1 MVERLI
7 ELSARHKWIVFG
19 VVLVL
24 ALWAADSVRRT
35 PLDALPDISDP
46 QVIVYTEWM
55 GRSPDLVEDQITYP
69 LVRTLQSTPGVVTVR
84 GYSMFGMSFTY
95 ALFGEGTDIYWA
107 RTRVLE
113 QLGRVQQL
121 LPPDV
126 APTLGPDASGV
137 GWVYQYVLKDTSGRL
152 DLAELRALQDF
163 TVRPA
168 LQAVPGV
175 AEVASLGGFQRQYQ
189 IVIDPDR
196 LVGFGLT
203 LGDVTRS
210 VRDANAEVGARVLEL
225 AGREYVLRGR
235 GYVKDLTDLERSV
248 VSVGAGGVP
257 VRLGD
262 VARVQYGPDIRRGAA
277 DYNGTGETVGGI
289 VVMRIGS
296 NALDVIRAL
305 ETQIANLRLPDGVR
319 LIPTYNRSELILGS
333 VATLTDTLV
342 QQAIIVT
349 IICLVFLFH
358 ARSAMVVM
366 IVLPLSVLMSF
377 IGIRYLGLTSN
388 IMSLGGIA
396 IAIGELADAVIVLI
410 ENAHVRLAAAPAGS
424 DRRRII
430 IDACK
435 EVGRP
440 IFFSL
445 LLITISF
452 LPIFTLAGQAG
463 RLFMPLAYTKTFAM
477 FAAAMLSI
485 TLAPPLMVL
494 LLRGRFRTEA
504 TNPVSRLL
512 TTVYRPIAAVVVRFR
527 FLVVAAA
534 IVLMVATVPVFQRL
548 GSEFMPPLDEGT
560 LLVMPTTFP
569 GISIEEARRALVA
582 QDRII
587 MRFPEVFSVHGK
599 VGRAETATDPAQLDM
614 IESVILL
621 RPRGEW
627 PTCYTPRWY
636 STSAPDWV
644 KQTVLRRVWPE
655 QRSRTLAELAR
666 DLDAALRMPGYQ
678 MAISPPI
685 RTRIDMLT
693 TGVRTPVGVK
703 VFGDDL
709 DEIERISVRLEGLLR
724 EVPGTRSTFAERQSG
739 REYVDIAPDRD
750 AIARY
755 GLTVRDVQD
764 VVEAAIG
771 GMPVSHAI
779 AGRSRFS
786 INLRFAADWRSDPQ
800 ALRALLVPVPSTG
813 SLVDIGGT
821 NAGAGAGARSAG
833 MAGSTA
839 GGGSAMAG
847 MGGGTRRAVM
857 PGAGAGSGSG
867 GMAGG
872 IAPPPMGGGSAAD
885 PEFLERWRQPSASV
899 PLGQL
904 ADVRVT
910 TGPPMIKDEN
920 GVLVGY
926 VFADIDQTERDLG
939 GWVDDAKAVVAA
951 QLSMPAGYRLQW
963 TGQYEFLAEME
974 ARLRYVIPLTLILVV
989 VLLYLS
995 MRGWPQTLLVL
1006 ASLPFAI
1013 AGSVWLLAFKDYN
1026 LSTAVWVG
1034 MIAVAGVAAETGI
1047 VMVVYLD
1054 EAFARYM
1061 REGRIRVPAD
1071 VDAAVVEGAA
1081 ARVRPLL
1088 MTVAT
1093 TVLGL
1098 LPMLWE
1104 SGVGADVSARTAAPV
1119 VGGLWSCMVLTLLV
1133 LPAGYAMWRRGQIRA
1148 SMVVAV
1154 SSGEV
1159 IPARDVPLAEPPPPI
1174 EDFAPVDEVMPAQ
1187 AEPSIDDLVAGDR
1200 ATPSTNDSD
1209 TRARPQDA
1217 A

>member
-1 MVERLI
+1 MVERII
-7 ELSARHKWIVFG
+7 ELSARHMWVVFG

-24 ALWAADSVRRT
+24 ALWAADSVRKT

-95 ALFGEGTDIYWA
+95 ALFDEGTDIYWA

-121 LPPDV
+121 LPPGV
-126 APTLGPDASGV
+126 TPTLGPDASGV
-137 GWVYQYVLKDTSGRL
+137 GWVYQYALQDTTGRL
-152 DLAELRALQDF
+152 DLAELRTLQDF
-163 TVRPA
+163 TIRPT
-168 LQAVPGV
+168 LQAVAGV
-175 AEVASLGGFQRQYQ
+175 AEVASFGGFERQYQ

-196 LVGFGLT
+196 LVGYGVT
-203 LGDVTRS
+203 LSDITRS

-235 GYVKDLTDLERSV
+235 GYVKEQEDLERSV
-248 VSVGAGGVP
+248 VAVGRGGIP
-257 VRLGD
+257 VRLRD
-262 VARVQYGPDIRRGAA
+262 VARVKYGPEIRRGAA
-277 DYNGTGETVGGI
+277 DLNGTGETVGGI

-305 ETQIANLRLPDGVR
+305 ETAIATLQLPDGVR
-319 LIPTYNRSELILGS
+319 LIPTYDRSELIVGS
-333 VATLTDTLV
+333 VNTLTTTLL
-342 QQAIIVT
+342 QQAVIVT

-358 ARSAMVVM
+358 ARSALVVM
-366 IVLPLSVLMSF
+366 IVLPMSVLMSF
-377 IGIRYLGLTSN
+377 IAIRYLGLTSN

-396 IAIGELADAVIVLI
+396 IAVGELADAVIVLI

-424 DRRRII
+424 DRKRVIV
-430 IDACK
+430 DACK

-477 FAAAMLSI
+477 FAAAILSI

-494 LLRGRFRTEA
+494 LLRGRFRTDA
-504 TNPVSRLL
+504 TNPVSRILSA
-512 TTVYRPIAAVVVRFR
+512 VYRPVATLVVRAR
-527 FLVVAAA
+527 VLVVLAA
-534 IVLMVATVPVFQRL
+534 IALMVATVPVFQRL
-548 GSEFMPPLDEGT
+548 GSEFMPPLDEGS

-569 GISIEEARRALVA
+569 GIAIEEARRALVA

-587 MRFPEVFSVHGK
+587 MRFPEVQSVHGK

-614 IESVILL
+614 IESVITLH
-621 RPRGEW
+621 PRDQW
-627 PTCYTPRWY
+627 PTRYTPRWY
-636 STSAPDWV
+636 SNAAPDWT
-644 KQTVLRRVWPE
+644 KRLVLRRLWPE
-655 QRSRTLAELAR
+655 QRARSIGELSR

-678 MAISPPI
+678 MSIAPPI

-709 DEIERISVRLEGLLR
+709 EEIERLSVHLEGVLR
-724 EVPGTRSTFAERQSG
+724 QVPGTRSTFAERQTG
-739 REYVDIAPDRD
+739 REYVDIVPDRD

-771 GMPVSHAI
+771 GMPVSTAI
-779 AGRSRFS
+779 AGRARFS
-786 INLRFAADWRSDPQ
+786 INLRVAADQRSDPQ

-813 SLVDIGGT
+813 ALLDMAGT
-821 NAGAGAGARSAG
+821 NTRAGASGAGAGLVGLTAA
-833 MAGSTA
+833 ST
-839 GGGSAMAG
+839 SG
-847 MGGGTRRAVM
+847 MGGMGGM
-857 PGAGAGSGSG
+857 GSG
-867 GMAGG
+867 GARPAIAAGG
-872 IAPPPMGGGSAAD
+872 MSSGISQPPMSGNATAD
-885 PEFLERWRQPSASV
+885 PDFLEQWRQPAASV

-926 VFADIDQTERDLG
+926 VFVDIDQTQRDLG
-939 GWVDDAKAVVAA
+939 GWVDDAKAIVAA
-951 QLSMPAGYRLQW
+951 QVTLPSGYRLQW

-974 ARLRYVIPLTLILVV
+974 ARLRYVIPLTLVLVV
-989 VLLYLS
+989 MLLYLS
-995 MRGWPQTLLVL
+995 MQGWPQTLLVL
-1006 ASLPFAI
+1006 SSLPFAV
-1013 AGSVWLLAFKDYN
+1013 AGSVWLLSYMQYN

-1034 MIAVAGVAAETGI
+1034 LIAVAGVAAGTGI

-1054 EAFARYM
+1054 EAFERHM
-1061 REGRIRVPAD
+1061 REGRIRMPAD
-1071 VDAAVVEGAA
+1071 VDAAVIEGAS

-1093 TVLGL
+1093 TVFGL
-1098 LPMLWE
+1098 LPLLWE

-1133 LPAGYAMWRRGQIRA
+1133 LPAAYTMWRRGQVRRA
-1148 SMVVAV
+1148 LPSTTLVNMVAV
-1154 SSGEV
+1154 QASALMSPPAEASPSPPSG
-1159 IPARDVPLAEPPPPI
+1159 PS
-1174 EDFAPVDEVMPAQ
+1174 PVDEGGASAPTDG
-1187 AEPSIDDLVAGDR
+1187 PSVP
-1200 ATPSTNDSD
+1200 PSRGKPDSEVSS
-1209 TRARPQDA
+1209 
-1217 A
+1217 

>member
-19 VVLVL
+19 LVLVL
-24 ALWAADSVRRT
+24 VLWAADSVRKT

-95 ALFGEGTDIYWA
+95 ALFDEGTDIYWA

-113 QLGRVQQL
+113 QLGRAQQQL
-121 LPPDV
+121 PQDV
-126 APTLGPDASGV
+126 IPTLGPDASGV
-137 GWVYQYVLKDTSGRL
+137 GWVYQYVLKDTTGRM
-152 DLAELRALQDF
+152 DLADLRALQDF

-168 LQAVPGV
+168 LQAVAGV
-175 AEVASLGGFQRQYQ
+175 AEVASVGGFQRQYQ
-189 IVIDPDR
+189 IIIDPDR

-203 LGDVTRS
+203 LGDLTRS

-235 GYVKDLTDLERSV
+235 GYVKDLADLEKSV
-248 VSVGAGGVP
+248 VTVGAGGIP
-257 VRLGD
+257 IRLGD
-262 VARVQYGPDIRRGAA
+262 VARVTYGPDIRRGAA
-277 DYNGTGETVGGI
+277 DYNGTGESVGGI

-296 NALDVIRAL
+296 NALQVIQAL
-305 ETQIANLRLPDGVR
+305 EAQITTLRLPDGVQ
-319 LIPTYNRSELILGS
+319 LIPTYDRSELILGS
-333 VATLTDTLV
+333 VETLTNTLV
-342 QQAIIVT
+342 QQAVIVT

-358 ARSAMVVM
+358 ARSAVVVM

-410 ENAHVRLAAAPAGS
+410 ENAHVRLASAPPES
-424 DRRRII
+424 DRKRVIV
-430 IDACK
+430 DACK

-463 RLFMPLAYTKTFAM
+463 RLFTPLAYTKTFAM
-477 FAAAMLSI
+477 FAAAILSI
-485 TLAPPLMVL
+485 TLAPALMVV

-504 TNPVSRLL
+504 ANPVSRLL
-512 TTVYRPIAAVVVRFR
+512 IMLYRPIAVAVVRFR
-527 FLVVAAA
+527 FVVVAAA
-534 IVLMVATVPVFQRL
+534 AVLMIGTVPVFQRL
-548 GSEFMPPLDEGT
+548 GSEFMPPLDEGS

-587 MRFPEVFSVHGK
+587 MRFPEVKSVHGK
-599 VGRAETATDPAQLDM
+599 AGRAETATDPAQLDM
-614 IESVILL
+614 IESVIML
-621 RPRGEW
+621 RPRETW
-627 PTCYTPRWY
+627 PAHYSDRWY
-636 STSAPDWV
+636 SAHAPDWLKDV
-644 KQTVLRRVWPE
+644 ALRRLWPE
-655 QRSRTLAELAR
+655 QRPRTLAELAR

-678 MAISPPI
+678 MAIAPPI

-703 VFGDDL
+703 VFGQDL
-709 DEIERISVRLEGLLR
+709 GEIERLSVTLEGMLR
-724 EVPGTRSTFAERQSG
+724 QVPGTRSTFAERQTG
-739 REYVDIAPDRD
+739 REYVDIEPDRE

-771 GMPVSHAI
+771 GMSVSTAI

-786 INLRFAADWRSDPQ
+786 INLRFAADQRSDPQ
-800 ALRALLVPVPSTG
+800 ALRALNVPVPSTSNSIG
-813 SLVDIGGT
+813 MGGT
-821 NAGAGAGARSAG
+821 NAGTGTSARSAG
-833 MAGSTA
+833 MTIAASS
-839 GGGSAMAG
+839 GGGMAG
-847 MGGGTRRAVM
+847 MG
-857 PGAGAGSGSG
+857 SG
-867 GMAGG
+867 GARTGMGGLVAAG
-872 IAPPPMGGGSAAD
+872 IAPQPMAPNSVAS
-885 PEFLERWRQPSASV
+885 PEFLEQWRQPGASV

-904 ADVRVT
+904 ADIRVT

-926 VFADIDQTERDLG
+926 VFADIDQTQRDLG
-939 GWVDDAKAVVAA
+939 GWVDDAKAVVAS
-951 QLSMPAGYRLQW
+951 QLVLPAGYRLQW
-963 TGQYEFLAEME
+963 TGQYEFLEQME
-974 ARLRYVIPLTLILVV
+974 ARLRYVIPLTLVLVIL
-989 VLLYLS
+989 LLYLS
-995 MRGWPQTLLVL
+995 MRGWPQTFLVL
-1006 ASLPFAI
+1006 SSLPFAV
-1013 AGSVWLLAFKDYN
+1013 AGSVWLLAFMNYN

-1034 MIAVAGVAAETGI
+1034 LIAVAGVAAETGI

-1054 EAFARYM
+1054 EAFTRYM
-1061 REGRIRVPAD
+1061 REGRIQKPSD

-1098 LPMLWE
+1098 LPLLWE

-1119 VGGLWSCMVLTLLV
+1119 VGGLWSCMFLTLLV
-1133 LPAGYAMWRRGQIRA
+1133 LPAGYAMWRRGQVR
-1148 SMVVAV
+1148 
-1154 SSGEV
+1154 
-1159 IPARDVPLAEPPPPI
+1159 
-1174 EDFAPVDEVMPAQ
+1174 
-1187 AEPSIDDLVAGDR
+1187 R
-1200 ATPSTNDSD
+1200 ATALADHAGPV
-1209 TRARPQDA
+1209 A
-1217 A
+1217 ASSEAS